1 MYYVTFYLLL
11 VCLICISMFLFILRN
26 IYCEM
31 SKCMLTLD
39 LELTTMFIMRTISL
53 LMSMFVLLLLLLFC
67 LVLCRLDN

>member
-1 MYYVTFYLLL
+1 
-11 VCLICISMFLFILRN
+11 
-26 IYCEM
+26 M

-53 LMSMFVLLLLLLFC
+53 LMSMFVLLLLLLLFC